1 MRCRTGFCL
10 ADRRSMARIN
20 EMAGRSQGQTL
31 QEEDYFHIV
40 AYQPALS

>member
-1 MRCRTGFCL
+1 MV
-10 ADRRSMARIN
+10 RIN

-31 QEEDYFHIV
+31 PDEDYFHVV